1 MENDKHE
8 KDLENIFVGVISEAI
23 LQKEYPWY
31 TTEYDSYNVDSVLL
45 DQIRNHSPEVSISI
59 YMATW
64 CPDCHR
70 EIPRFYKILNEA
82 NIDESRI
89 VNASM
94 DENKQTPD
102 NYEEGMNVTAVPTF
116 IFFKHGEEL
125 GRIVEKPKVTLEHD
139 ILEILKRQV

>member
-1 MENDKHE
+1 MENDSHK
-8 KDLENIFVGVISEAI
+8 ENIFVGVISEAI
-23 LQKEYPWY
+23 LEKEYTWY
-31 TTEYDSYNVDSVLL
+31 TEEYTSYNVDTVLL
-45 DQIRNHSPEVSISI
+45 NQLKAHIPEVSISI

-89 VNASM
+89 VNAAM
-94 DENKQTPD
+94 DLNKQTPE

-125 GRIVEKPKVTLEHD
+125 GRIVEQPKVSLEHD
-139 ILEILKRQV
+139 MLEILNRSVKL

>member
-8 KDLENIFVGVISEAI
+8 KDLENVFVGVISEAI

-45 DQIRNHSPEVSISI
+45 DQIRNHIPEVSISI

-102 NYEEGMNVTAVPTF
+102 NYEEGMNVTDVPTF